1 MTDFVIDDMNGH
13 KKTGVMLV
21 GHGTR
26 DETGTQQ
33 FFELGERLAEAM
45 GEMPV
50 VACLLEFQ
58 EPTIPQ
64 AWDQLVQR
72 GVQHVHVAP
81 LLLFAAGHAKR
92 DIPDLIAQCQKD
104 SQNEVDVR
112 ARGNSPSITC
122 DQSGPL
128 SRHASIIELIS
139 QRISKTC
146 DDRNPE
152 TTALV
157 MVGRGSYDPCAQA
170 DMRVLTAVVA
180 ARNRFAHVA
189 TAFYAMAQP
198 KLPDVLDR
206 VAGLDGIETVVVQP
220 HLLFEGRLYQAIKK
234 QVAEAAERNKTV
246 DFLTGDYLG
255 PEPQVAQAI
264 IGRLE
269 RK

>member
-1 MTDFVIDDMNGH
+1 MTDFVTDDMNGH

-72 GVQHVHVAP
+72 GVQHIHVAP

-92 DIPDLIAQCQKD
+92 DIPDLIAQCQTL
-104 SQNEVDVR
+104 
-112 ARGNSPSITC
+112 SITC

-146 DDRNPE
+146 GDRNPE

-206 VAGLDGIETVVVQP
+206 GAGLDGIETVVVQP

-234 QVAEAAERNKTV
+234 QVAEAAERSKAVN
-246 DFLTGDYLG
+246 FLTGDYLG

>member
-1 MTDFVIDDMNGH
+1 MTDFVTDDMNGH

-72 GVQHVHVAP
+72 GVQHIHVAP

-92 DIPDLIAQCQKD
+92 DIPDLIAQCQT
-104 SQNEVDVR
+104 
-112 ARGNSPSITC
+112 PSITC

-146 DDRNPE
+146 GDRNLE

-234 QVAEAAERNKTV
+234 QVAEAAERSKTV
-246 DFLTGDYLG
+246 NFLTGDYLG

>member
-1 MTDFVIDDMNGH
+1 MTDFVTDDMNGH

-72 GVQHVHVAP
+72 GVQHIHVAP

-92 DIPDLIAQCQKD
+92 DIPDLIAQCQT
-104 SQNEVDVR
+104 
-112 ARGNSPSITC
+112 PSITC

-146 DDRNPE
+146 GDRNPE

-206 VAGLDGIETVVVQP
+206 VAGLDEIETVVVQP

-234 QVAEAAERNKTV
+234 QVAEAAERSKTV
-246 DFLTGDYLG
+246 NFLTGDYLG